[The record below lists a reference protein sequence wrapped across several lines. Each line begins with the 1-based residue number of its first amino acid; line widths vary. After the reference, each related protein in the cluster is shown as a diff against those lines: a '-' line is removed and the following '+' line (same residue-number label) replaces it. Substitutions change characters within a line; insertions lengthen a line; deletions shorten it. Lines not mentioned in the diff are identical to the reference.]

1 MKVVTTANFK
11 AVNDGGDVNP
21 YRVMD
26 NFVRREF
33 PADGGHRLEPI
44 IEESNDDFED
54 VPDYV
59 EGQNDLQE
67 SRGEDDSRIVNES
80 NANDSDTTINLKLVR
95 ESNVHDLNT
104 NDQRNQIVPTERPV
118 MKNPKQRVR
127 KEINRDNWGSREE
140 RMLRRNQTKDSG
152 LASNEIVDELS
163 CFIDWTTHTSDSYYY
178 SFDEDAYYVFCD
190 EICRS
195 WIQSC
200 DRRCAKE
207 FC

>member
-1 MKVVTTANFK
+1 M
-11 AVNDGGDVNP
+11 
-21 YRVMD
+21 
-26 NFVRREF
+26 
-33 PADGGHRLEPI
+33 EPI

-59 EGQNDLQE
+59 EGQNDLPE
-67 SRGEDDSRIVNES
+67 STGEDDSRIVNES
-80 NANDSDTTINLKLVR
+80 NANYSDTTIDLKLVQ

-104 NDQRNQIVPTERPV
+104 NDQRDQIVATERPV

-163 CFIDWTTHTSDSYYY
+163 CFIDCTTHTSALCTIIIHLMKMHIMCS
-178 SFDEDAYYVFCD
+178 AT
-190 EICRS
+190 RS
-195 WIQSC
+195 HLQNP
-200 DRRCAKE
+200 KLHTKL
-207 FC
+207 